1 MFGLFACEL
10 VSSSPMESVEEFSRL
25 HLFMAWQVLWC
36 SILLAVTA
44 SILTGNGNW
53 LTWLLGRD
61 AQFHLVMFLA

>member
-36 SILLAVTA
+36 SIL
-44 SILTGNGNW
+44 TGNGNW

-61 AQFHLVMFLA
+61 AQFHLVMFFA